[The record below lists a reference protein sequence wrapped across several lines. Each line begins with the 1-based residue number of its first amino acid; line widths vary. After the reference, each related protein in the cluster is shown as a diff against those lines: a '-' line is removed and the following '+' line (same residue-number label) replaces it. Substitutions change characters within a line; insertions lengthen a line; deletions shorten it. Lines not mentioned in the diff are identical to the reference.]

1 VTSGA
6 YIPISL
12 MFIQQECRAI
22 PGAFRIHSK
31 RSQTTTTQQMPLH
44 SSHLGLRPRRRR
56 KPGCP
61 LIGRLLWLL
70 RPRGAFLS
78 PTKAHSS
85 RYTFMTTLTMFL
97 STHLLASMSELP
109 LSWEHETLPRV
120 MIAAPSEASHVYW
133 TVVLML
139 AGAPGRL
146 QTISR
151 TSEDFPVQRRPGGK
165 LTLLRRI
172 QKRLFRVRSPKAL
185 DPRSSIRHRR
195 LPTCPPAAQ
204 DQLCS
209 LHRCRSSAR

>member
-1 VTSGA
+1 VSRYTRCLSNPLETLSDDHHAADALTFVTSWTSTPA
-6 YIPISL
+6 SKEAWLPLDWKTALATSATWCV
-12 MFIQQECRAI
+12 FVTNQSPFFE
-22 PGAFRIHSK
+22 IHSK
-31 RSQTTTTQQMPLH
+31 
-44 SSHLGLRPRRRR
+44 
-56 KPGCP
+56 
-61 LIGRLLWLL
+61 
-70 RPRGAFLS
+70 S
-78 PTKAHSS
+78 P
-85 RYTFMTTLTMFL
+85 FMTTLTMFL